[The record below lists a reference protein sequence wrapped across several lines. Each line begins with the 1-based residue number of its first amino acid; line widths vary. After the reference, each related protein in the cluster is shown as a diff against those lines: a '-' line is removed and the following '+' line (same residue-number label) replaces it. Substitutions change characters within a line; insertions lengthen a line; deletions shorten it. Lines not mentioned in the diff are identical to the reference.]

1 MEKIVISN
9 DRNLFKELRDLNFSE
24 TEIDKILNWTSNLP
38 ILERP
43 KNVAVKI
50 YRGYI
55 DIITKPIIT
64 KNHIFQ
70 INKASG
76 YNKTLI
82 NMNAKEARQK
92 AVSFLNNRDEV
103 QFGLI
108 KQQIKDKAVKGE
120 FELFYYNRIHDSV
133 KTLLEKEDYLVV
145 RDSDDRD
152 GSTTYK
158 ISW

>member
-1 MEKIVISN
+1 MEKVVISDN
-9 DRNLFKELRDLNFSE
+9 RDLFKELETLNFSQE
-24 TEIDKILNWTSNLP
+24 EIYKILNWTSNLP

-43 KNVAVKI
+43 KNVSVKI
-50 YRGYI
+50 YKGFI
-55 DIITKPIIT
+55 EIIAKPVIT
-64 KNHIFQ
+64 RNHINE

-76 YNKTLI
+76 YNETSN

-92 AVSFLNNRDEV
+92 AVMFLNTRDEI
-103 QFGLI
+103 QFTLI

-120 FELFYYNRIHDSV
+120 FELLFYNRLHDSV
-133 KTLLEKEDYLVV
+133 KKLLEKEDYSVV
-145 RDSDDRD
+145 RDSYDRD